1 MRAIVMSDTHHQHSL
16 IHHLVKDEK
25 VDILIHAGDGSNQK
39 SPYLNEDELR
49 NCLEWISSFK
59 HIKYKIFVPGN
70 HDTSFAKGLI
80 KRSDYPNI
88 IFLVDQH
95 VVIQKKRLF
104 KKKEV
109 VKIFGSPYTPTYGEG
124 WAYNVSRAKSHK
136 HWDLIHNNTDIVIT
150 HGPPKYI
157 LDSTQDYEHNMVN
170 VGDKSLYNKMI
181 ELEPRYHIFGHLH
194 DESHALNH
202 GIRILGDKCKTSF
215 INASICNIKGDPVN
229 KPIIIEI

>member
-1 MRAIVMSDTHHQHSL
+1 
-16 IHHLVKDEK
+16 
-25 VDILIHAGDGSNQK
+25 
-39 SPYLNEDELR
+39 
-49 NCLEWISSFK
+49 
-59 HIKYKIFVPGN
+59 
-70 HDTSFAKGLI
+70 
-80 KRSDYPNI
+80 
-88 IFLVDQH
+88 FLVDQH

-124 WAYNVSRAKSHK
+124 WAYNVNRAKSHK

-150 HGPPKYI
+150 HGPPKCI

-202 GIRILGDKCKTSF
+202 GIRILGDK
-215 INASICNIKGDPVN
+215 
-229 KPIIIEI
+229 